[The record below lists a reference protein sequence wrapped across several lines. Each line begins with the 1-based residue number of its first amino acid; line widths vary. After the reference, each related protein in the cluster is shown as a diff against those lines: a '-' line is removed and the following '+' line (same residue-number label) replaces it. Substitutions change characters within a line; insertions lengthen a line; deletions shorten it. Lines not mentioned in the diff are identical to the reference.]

1 MKFSDLDILPVL
13 RAAVEKLG
21 YTDLTPIQESSFPYI
36 MSGKDIAGL
45 AQTGTGKT
53 AAFLIPLMHRI
64 LLSKELQRQ
73 SSTAS
78 EKVATEGVAVAGEN
92 PTPAPTVTSDPEVI
106 PAETL
111 KPLDSSVAE
120 TRAVPFTNWQKRDF
134 VLVMV
139 PTRELCEQVY
149 KNFMDLKGDSG
160 LRATTVYGGVGYD
173 QQKKDLAEPI
183 EFVIATPGRLID
195 LYKEHIID
203 FRKIRAVVFDEAD
216 RMFDMGFQDDV
227 RYVVQRVPKERQVL
241 LFSATLNFDVLN
253 IAYEMGSHP
262 VEINLSRD
270 QSKAENVKDVIY
282 HVGNSD
288 KPMYL
293 LSLIKKHDPKQVI
306 VFSNYKSNVERIAD
320 FLSSNGLPAL
330 GISSLLSQNQ
340 RNRVME
346 QFKALDNNKNIL
358 VATDLAARGLDVA
371 GVDLVVNFDLPEDS
385 ETYVHRIG
393 RTGRAGKEGLAFSL
407 VSDNDVES
415 LDRIQNFLKHK
426 LVSEWLEEADMVKEF
441 KPFPRDRFRGN
452 GQSRWT
458 GGRDQG
464 RPQRDNRDRPPR
476 GRDRDRNR
484 GPRRDHPRDDRPPR
498 DEQQREPR
506 QEQRHEQ
513 RSSGG
518 GSSEHRDR
526 LSGRHGRRDE
536 HPRNEEQRSGGSGG
550 DRFQRRDKPHRRDR
564 HHKGGQGRDRNKS
577 FNRGEYRGKPAPAAP
592 KTLGQTIKGFFSK
605 LFKA

>member
-1 MKFSDLDILPVL
+1 MKFSELEILPVL
-13 RAAVEKLG
+13 KAAVEKLG
-21 YTDLTPIQESSFPYI
+21 YADLTPIQEASFPYI

-64 LLSKELQRQ
+64 LLSKELSQQ
-73 SSTAS
+73 Q
-78 EKVATEGVAVAGEN
+78 
-92 PTPAPTVTSDPEVI
+92 PPANSDPKV
-106 PAETL
+106 
-111 KPLDSSVAE
+111 
-120 TRAVPFTNWQKRDF
+120 VPFINWQKRDF
-134 VLVMV
+134 ILVMV

-149 KNFMDLKGDSG
+149 KNFSDLRGDSG

-173 QQKKDLAEPI
+173 QQKKELAEPI

-195 LYKEHIID
+195 LYKEHVID

-216 RMFDMGFQDDV
+216 RMFDMGFKDDV

-241 LFSATLNFDVLN
+241 LFSATLNFEVLN

-293 LSLIKKHDPKQVI
+293 LSLIKRHDPKQVI

-346 QFKALDNNKNIL
+346 QFKAADNNKNIL
-358 VATDLAARGLDVA
+358 VATDLAARGLDIA
-371 GVDLVVNFDLPEDS
+371 GVDLVINFDLPEDS

-393 RTGRAGKEGLAFSL
+393 RTGRAGKEGLALSL
-407 VSDNDVES
+407 VSDDDVQSMERVES
-415 LDRIQNFLKHK
+415 FLKHK
-426 LVSEWLEEADMVKEF
+426 LATEWLEEADMIKEF
-441 KPFPRDRFRGN
+441 KPFPREKFRGN

-458 GGRDQG
+458 GGRDRG
-464 RPQRDNRDRPPR
+464 RPNRDEGRRDRPPR
-476 GRDRDRNR
+476 GRDRDREKNR
-484 GPRRDHPRDDRPPR
+484 RPRHERDD
-498 DEQQREPR
+498 QRKEFA
-506 QEQRHEQ
+506 
-513 RSSGG
+513 GG
-518 GSSEHRDR
+518 PGGESQHRDR
-526 LSGRHGRRDE
+526 ISGRHGRRDE
-536 HPRNEEQRSGGSGG
+536 QQNQGRDERSGGAGG
-550 DRFQRRDKPHRRDR
+550 DRFQQRDKSYRRDR
-564 HHKGGQGRDRNKS
+564 NYKGGRDRFDQNKK
-577 FNRGEYRGKPAPAAP
+577 FNRGEYRGKSAAP
-592 KTLGQTIKGFFSK
+592 VAQKSLGQKIKGFFSK

>member
-1 MKFSDLDILPVL
+1 MKFSELEILPVL
-13 RAAVEKLG
+13 KAAVEKLG
-21 YTDLTPIQESSFPYI
+21 YSDLTPIQEASFPYV

-53 AAFLIPLMHRI
+53 AAFLLPLMHRI
-64 LLSKELQRQ
+64 LLSKELSQRQ
-73 SSTAS
+73 AS
-78 EKVATEGVAVAGEN
+78 VEGESANV
-92 PTPAPTVTSDPEVI
+92 TPDPDAKI
-106 PAETL
+106 
-111 KPLDSSVAE
+111 
-120 TRAVPFTNWQKRDF
+120 VPFVNWQKRDF
-134 VLVMV
+134 ILVMV

-149 KNFMDLKGDSG
+149 KNFTDLKGDSG

-173 QQKKDLAEPI
+173 QQKRDLAEPI

-195 LYKEHIID
+195 LYKEHVID

-216 RMFDMGFQDDV
+216 RMFDMGFKDDV

-282 HVGNSD
+282 HVGNTD

-306 VFSNYKSNVERIAD
+306 VFSNYKSNVERIAE

-346 QFKALDNNKNIL
+346 QFKAADNNKNIL
-358 VATDLAARGLDVA
+358 VATDLAARGLDIA
-371 GVDLVVNFDLPEDS
+371 GVDLVINFDLPEDS

-393 RTGRAGKEGLAFSL
+393 RTGRAGKEGLALSL
-407 VSDNDVES
+407 VSDDDVQSMERVES
-415 LDRIQNFLKHK
+415 FLKHK
-426 LVSEWLEEADMVKEF
+426 LTTQWLEDADMIKDL
-441 KPFPRDRFRGN
+441 KPFPREKFRGN

-476 GRDRDRNR
+476 RDNRDRDNRGKTFDRDRNR
-484 GPRRDHPRDDRPPR
+484 PPRRD
-498 DEQQREPR
+498 REER
-506 QEQRHEQ
+506 KEF
-513 RSSGG
+513 SGG
-518 GSSEHRDR
+518 AEGESQHRDR
-526 LSGRHGRRDE
+526 ISGRHGQREDQRPEGRE
-536 HPRNEEQRSGGSGG
+536 HK
-550 DRFQRRDKPHRRDR
+550 RF
-564 HHKGGQGRDRNKS
+564 QGRDNRDNRDSRDYKNPRRNRHQRHDNRNKN
-577 FNRGEYRGKPAPAAP
+577 FKQGEYRGKPAQPPAQ
-592 KTLGQTIKGFFSK
+592 KSLGQAIKGFFSK

>member
-1 MKFSDLDILPVL
+1 MKFSELDVLPVL
-13 RAAVEKLG
+13 RAAIDKLG
-21 YTDLTPIQESSFPYI
+21 YTDLTRIQEAAFPHV
-36 MSGKDIAGL
+36 MSGHDIAGL

-64 LLSKELQRQ
+64 LLSKELNQKAPAPDATTDAPPA
-73 SSTAS
+73 SSEGS
-78 EKVATEGVAVAGEN
+78 ENTPSPESAEKKVA
-92 PTPAPTVTSDPEVI
+92 
-106 PAETL
+106 
-111 KPLDSSVAE
+111 
-120 TRAVPFTNWQKRDF
+120 PFSNWQKRDF
-134 VLVMV
+134 ILVMV
-139 PTRELCEQVY
+139 PTRELAEQVY
-149 KNFMDLKGDSG
+149 KNFLDLRGDSG

-216 RMFDMGFQDDV
+216 RMFDMGFKDDV

-241 LFSATLNFDVLN
+241 LFSATLNFEVLN

-262 VEINLSRD
+262 IEINLSRD

-330 GISSLLSQNQ
+330 GISSLLSQSQ

-358 VATDLAARGLDVA
+358 VATDLAARGLDIA
-371 GVDLVVNFDLPEDS
+371 GVDLVINFDLPEDS

-393 RTGRAGKEGLAFSL
+393 RTGRAGKEGLALSL
-407 VSDNDVES
+407 VSDDDVQS
-415 LDRIQNFLKHK
+415 LERVENFLKHK
-426 LVSEWLEEADMVKEF
+426 LTTEWLEENDMMKDH

-452 GQSRWT
+452 GKSRWT
-458 GGRDQG
+458 GGGREQGG
-464 RPQRDNRDRPPR
+464 RPPREGGRDRPPR
-476 GRDRDRNR
+476 GRDRNFDRDRNRDR
-484 GPRRDHPRDDRPPR
+484 GPRREDPRRDR
-498 DEQQREPR
+498 DEQRPA
-506 QEQRHEQ
+506 
-513 RSSGG
+513 
-518 GSSEHRDR
+518 GSAPQTGSEAHRDR
-526 LSGRHGRRDE
+526 LSGRHSGRRDE
-536 HPRNEEQRSGGSGG
+536 RPRSEEKSAGG
-550 DRFQRRDKPHRRDR
+550 FQRREGGRDNRDQRDNRDNRDHRDKHRRGRHQRNDR
-564 HHKGGQGRDRNKS
+564 GRNFKQGEHRSRGAGNAPVGQKS
-577 FNRGEYRGKPAPAAP
+577 
-592 KTLGQTIKGFFSK
+592 LGQKIKGFFSR
-605 LFKA
+605 LFK